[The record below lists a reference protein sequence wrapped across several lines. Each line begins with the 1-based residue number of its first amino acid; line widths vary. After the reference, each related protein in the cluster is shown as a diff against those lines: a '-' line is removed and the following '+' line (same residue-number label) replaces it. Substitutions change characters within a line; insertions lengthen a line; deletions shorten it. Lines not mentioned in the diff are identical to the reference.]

1 MIVCSYF
8 DKRANYF
15 FSFNIININIREQ
28 HCAVFQFVYEIVIN
42 FVFYEG
48 FLLLAC
54 GLRKKKRNTK
64 MNYMQE
70 EIKGVQ

>member
-8 DKRANYF
+8 DKQRANYF

-48 FLLLAC
+48 FLLAC
-54 GLRKKKRNTK
+54 GLRKKK
-64 MNYMQE
+64 
-70 EIKGVQ
+70 EILK